1 MIASGG
7 RDDEF
12 FDFSDQILGE
22 QGKEEATNEAQ
33 SESPKIPAA
42 MNYQGEVHTSYL
54 LVNAL
59 LNLLIR
65 KGIIY
70 PHEVNTLVGE
80 LHEEYMKKKGK
91 G

>member
-1 MIASGG
+1 MVASGG

-22 QGKEEATNEAQ
+22 QGKESEATQ
-33 SESPKIPAA
+33 PESPKTPAA

>member
-1 MIASGG
+1 MVASGG
-7 RDDEF
+7 RDDEL
-12 FDFSDQILGE
+12 FDFSDQVLGG
-22 QGKEEATNEAQ
+22 QAGDTNEVKPEEKQ
-33 SESPKIPAA
+33 EPVA

-59 LNLLIR
+59 FNLLVR